1 MWLAGMLTVWHAFPD
16 AGCGFP
22 WWMKPVDGCWIR
34 IWCNGYAQK
43 LLWIFFHL
51 GHFIDFLEL
60 WTAIFGK
67 NPKKRIFSHLHCYLC
82 YGEVITLES
91 GCWRHRETTGMAQST
106 PRCALGDF
114 SNSGNPRNGGQP
126 LKAIKNFSKWYVFTC
141 STLSDIFAKFGSDT
155 CCGLRISTVK
165 LLLKLQNAI
174 FFGAF
179 GGCRTIKWTNFFCED
194 KVRFLWNFTRWL
206 I

>member
-1 MWLAGMLTVWHAFPD
+1 MMVCSNTGSLACFS
-16 AGCGFP
+16 CGFP

-43 LLWIFFHL
+43 LLLWIFLHL

-91 GCWRHRETTGMAQST
+91 GFWRHRETTGMAQST
-106 PRCALGDF
+106 LRCALGDF
-114 SNSGNPRNGGQP
+114 SNSGNPRKWGWTPESQQKFFKVVCIYVVDP
-126 LKAIKNFSKWYVFTC
+126 FWHFCKVWQWYV
-141 STLSDIFAKFGSDT
+141 
-155 CCGLRISTVK
+155 LR
-165 LLLKLQNAI
+165 
-174 FFGAF
+174 F
-179 GGCRTIKWTNFFCED
+179 TNFNGEIIIETSKRDFFR
-194 KVRFLWNFTRWL
+194 RFWGL
-206 I
+206 